1 MRKAEGRG
9 KKWLQQQILATWFP
23 NSTTNSSPKHTV
35 PQQTA
40 RKEETSRKLH
50 HSGLFFFFLNLDSIF
65 FSTHQRKCHLPA
77 HHEVSRVEKEFPER
91 KFSLFVY
98 GSFTKRADHSRRQIT
113 KSPNHRVAFSCARA
127 PPSPGMVI
135 SCSWSLPRA
144 RRWVPAPI
152 NVLGEEG
159 GTLRAR
165 CPRSCVLHPHLMG
178 TGLARDRCFFFP
190 RGCFCCSAPC
200 LEPSAAC
207 KIAASG
213 WR

>member
-77 HHEVSRVEKEFPER
+77 HHEASHVEKEFPER
-91 KFSLFVY
+91 KFSSFVY
-98 GSFTKRADHSRRQIT
+98 GSFTKRADHSRSQIT
-113 KSPNHRVAFSCARA
+113 KSPRGFLVRLHPRGWSEPA
-127 PPSPGMVI
+127 PGASPG
-135 SCSWSLPRA
+135 LAGGFQPR
-144 RRWVPAPI
+144 
-152 NVLGEEG
+152 
-159 GTLRAR
+159 
-165 CPRSCVLHPHLMG
+165 LM
-178 TGLARDRCFFFP
+178 C
-190 RGCFCCSAPC
+190 
-200 LEPSAAC
+200 
-207 KIAASG
+207 
-213 WR
+213 